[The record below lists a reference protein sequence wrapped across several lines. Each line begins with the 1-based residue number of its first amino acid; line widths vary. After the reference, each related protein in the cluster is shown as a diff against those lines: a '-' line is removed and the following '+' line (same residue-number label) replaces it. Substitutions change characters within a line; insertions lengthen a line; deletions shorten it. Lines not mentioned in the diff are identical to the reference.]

1 MIFWTLESCNL
12 DYFYKTI
19 KLTGSIKYV
28 ILRVLFKCVF
38 YNVLQKYQIME
49 DAIKCQSTSIYK
61 NFVCTLCCHL
71 LNVAG
76 CVKQTFFLSTQYFN
90 GACNSPKA

>member
-49 DAIKCQSTSIYK
+49 DTIKFKALQFIRISC
-61 NFVCTLCCHL
+61 VLCVVIC
-71 LNVAG
+71 
-76 CVKQTFFLSTQYFN
+76 
-90 GACNSPKA
+90 

>member
-38 YNVLQKYQIME
+38 YNVLKKYQIME
-49 DAIKCQSTSIYK
+49 DTIKCQSTSIYK
-61 NFVCTLCCHL
+61 SFMCTLYCHL
-71 LNVAG
+71 LNVTG
-76 CVKQTFFLSTQYFN
+76 CVKQTIFLSTQYFN